1 MNKLGRKFMQIIICL
16 RSYSLAFMYFIP
28 ILVYILCSWSISLLA
43 CLNRLLLIAYSGLTA
58 FLAFNACRRYSL
70 RGSFGISFTL
80 LFLGLAFLSM
90 REILGIPLCFSLY
103 ADNSGNI
110 QMYANITNIIKFD
123 GTVLLVAALLIYL
136 RIIGKAIDK
145 TVLTFSTTLTAVT
158 AYLLYAIFSSA
169 SHHFI
174 GAGSLILGYA
184 LLDILL
190 IALSTLILGAFLAGK
205 LALPWL
211 FISIGFI
218 GMAFFDVTFFSFI
231 SISMLRI
238 SLEVSP
244 INLLSQYSYV
254 AIGWGLWLHRREL

>member
-1 MNKLGRKFMQIIICL
+1 
-16 RSYSLAFMYFIP
+16 
-28 ILVYILCSWSISLLA
+28 
-43 CLNRLLLIAYSGLTA
+43 
-58 FLAFNACRRYSL
+58 
-70 RGSFGISFTL
+70 L
-80 LFLGLAFLSM
+80 LFFGLAFLGI
-90 REILGIPLCFSLY
+90 REILGIPACFSLY
-103 ADNSGNI
+103 VDSSENI
-110 QMYANITNIIKFD
+110 QVYANITNIMKFD
-123 GTVLLVAALLIYL
+123 GTVLLVTALLIYL
-136 RIIGKAIDK
+136 RIVGKAIDK
-145 TVLTFSTTLTAVT
+145 TVLAFSTTLAAIT

-174 GAGSLILGYA
+174 GAGNLILGYA

-190 IALSTLILGAFLAGK
+190 VALSTLILGAFLAGK

-231 SISMLRI
+231 SISMLRT

-244 INLLSQYSYV
+244 INLLSQYSYA